1 MSINLVLLKKQI
13 EIFVKDFF
21 VEKLLENKKNEDGY
35 YLELREYLNEKV
47 NYLKSELGIDFS
59 VQEYREALIEFCMK
73 LGVLDEISSNKEKAL
88 SALVE
93 IINDQSKL
101 SEDIIDRISFHI
113 RQAYKNGLDINKLYS
128 PIYNNNEI
136 KEDTELHK
144 NINEFMAISKS
155 CDMKES
161 IGVFNSFIE
170 TVKWPKEK
178 VQKILDETRPND
190 DNFKSGEKFRQQ
202 HNVNFIK
209 YIAKE
214 INKTSLAGDP
224 FNTYYNTVEYNRRKG
239 SEFDHFMYD
248 HNSKTFSICLATKS
262 KNTKIEKNN
271 VFTQPISLLYICN
284 SLITSITGENRPL
297 TQEGTMEILRKKLD
311 EQINFRNEI
320 LKKGYLNDY
329 EDLSSKNIKGYN
341 KRPNLILKNFI
352 AQGELDT
359 SVIRSYKDI
368 GQVSMIESFSHSDKD
383 LVNLLSNNICS
394 FKLDEEQVEKLF
406 SILNSNSEFK
416 VDIYFFGEVTSKR
429 SKKFQYSSV
438 YSDEEIRAAANIF
451 AYAGKVMEGFDGI
464 EITPSGAIKFLEKIK
479 FRFNTST
486 NQKQNCVDLIKL
498 NENLRDIGGVII
510 NKFIQ
515 NESLSEII
523 KLYKNDNGATKG
535 FESLDV
541 LHNVSLFEKNII
553 GQIIENIEDKKI
565 SPEQSYLYTLSN
577 FNTTPKMSLDN
588 FMKHLEEK
596 HILINDEVISGN
608 LDKLTILKQT
618 IENYGIKKNVLDNAT
633 KICQKLKEKNV
644 AKEDIREILIDMLKD
659 YSFKDIENE
668 VDNLLQTNKKTLKSS
683 I

>member
-1 MSINLVLLKKQI
+1 MSINLVILKKQI

-21 VEKLLENKKNEDGY
+21 VERLLENKKNEESY
-35 YLELREYLNEKV
+35 YLELREYLNQKV
-47 NYLKSELGIDFS
+47 NYLKNELGIDFS
-59 VQEYREALIEFCMK
+59 MQEYREALIEFCMK
-73 LGVLDEISSNKEKAL
+73 LGVLDEISSNKEKAM

-113 RQAYKNGLDINKLYS
+113 RQAYKNGLDINKLYA

-170 TVKWPKEK
+170 TVNWPKEK

-190 DNFKSGEKFRQQ
+190 DNYKSGDKFRQQ

-209 YIAKE
+209 HIAKE

-224 FNTYYNTVEYNRRKG
+224 FNTYYNTIEYNRRKG
-239 SEFDHFMYD
+239 SEFDHLMYD
-248 HNSKTFSICLATKS
+248 YTSKTFSICLATKS

-284 SLITSITGENRPL
+284 SLITSISGKNRPL
-297 TQEGTMEILRKKLD
+297 TQEGIMEVLKQKLD

-320 LKKGYLNDY
+320 LKKGYLTDE

-341 KRPNLILKNFI
+341 KRPNLILKNLI
-352 AQGELDT
+352 AQGELDP
-359 SVIRSYKDI
+359 SIIKSHKDI
-368 GQVSMIESFSHSDKD
+368 GQVSMIESFAHNDRELID
-383 LVNLLSNNICS
+383 LLSNNICS
-394 FKLDEEQVEKLF
+394 FKLDEEHVEQLF
-406 SILNSNSEFK
+406 SIINSSSEFK

-429 SKKFQYSSV
+429 SKQFQYSST

-486 NQKQNCVDLIKL
+486 NQKQNCIDLIKL

-510 NKFIQ
+510 NKFMQ
-515 NESLSEII
+515 NENISDVI

-553 GQIIENIEDKKI
+553 GQIIENIEDKKM
-565 SPEQSYLYTLSN
+565 SPEQSYTYTLSN
-577 FNTTPKMSLDN
+577 FNATPKMSLDT
-588 FMKHLEEK
+588 FIKYLEEK
-596 HILINDEVISGN
+596 HILINDEVVSGN

-618 IENYGIKKNVLDNAT
+618 VANYGVKKNVLDNAA
-633 KICQKLKEKNV
+633 KICQKLKDKNID
-644 AKEDIREILIDMLKD
+644 KDDIREILIDLLKD
-659 YSFKDIENE
+659 YSFQNIENE
-668 VDNLLQTNKKTLKSS
+668 VEILLQTNKKTLKSTM
-683 I
+683 

>member
-553 GQIIENIEDKKI
+553 GQIIENIEDKKM